1 METPSE
7 YREAIP
13 REYSTTMWMNTRRFR
28 RVQRQDQELKTYY
41 FSQWCIVYTDHMS
54 FLLIQTKEYKDNTYR
69 SGTKVFEYSK
79 EFFQSIWSTFN
90 YLVPIH
96 YGANITVWKNNT

>member
-1 METPSE
+1 MKT
-7 YREAIP
+7 P
-13 REYSTTMWMNTRRFR
+13 REIKYIIT
-28 RVQRQDQELKTYY
+28 VGAARQYNYPQTYY
-41 FSQWCIVYTDHMS
+41 FSSWCSVETDHASYIM
-54 FLLIQTKEYKDNTYR
+54 IVTKEHKRNTYR